1 MRYTKLLPV
10 FIISISLTGSPGCSS
25 GEESQHTGDRPRR
38 GDPAE
43 MFQRIDVNQDGQLSW
58 DEFKNIP
65 ARNRSVDEMFKR
77 LDADSDGV
85 ISRDEFMSQRQERP
99 DGGRGERSGR

>member
-1 MRYTKLLPV
+1 MRYHRLLPV
-10 FIISISLTGSPGCSS
+10 FIMGIAFTVSPGCSS
-25 GEESQHTGDRPRR
+25 GEESQQPGNKQRR

-85 ISRDEFMSQRQERP
+85 ITRDEFVSQRQRRP
-99 DGGRGERSGR
+99 DGDRSERSGH